1 MKKVWITPEL
11 ETENITTTL
20 GGTSTSAIEATATWC
35 S

>member
-1 MKKVWITPEL
+1 MKKPWITPEL

-20 GGTSTSAIEATATWC
+20 GGTSSAISEVETYE